1 MQFIAAV
8 TIVVPDYGQ
17 APAFYVGKLGFTLV
31 EDTKISDEKRWVLV
45 SPPGS
50 RETRLLLAKSAS
62 KEQKNANGS
71 QTGGRVF
78 LFLQTD
84 DFEADLNK
92 MKASGVHFCE
102 APRREPYGQVSVFED
117 PFGNK
122 WDLI

>member
-50 RETRLLLAKSAS
+50 RKSDFSSLNLHLKSRKMRMEVKLAGAFFCSYKLMIL
-62 KEQKNANGS
+62 K
-71 QTGGRVF
+71 QT
-78 LFLQTD
+78 
-84 DFEADLNK
+84 
-92 MKASGVHFCE
+92 
-102 APRREPYGQVSVFED
+102 
-117 PFGNK
+117 
-122 WDLI
+122 LIR